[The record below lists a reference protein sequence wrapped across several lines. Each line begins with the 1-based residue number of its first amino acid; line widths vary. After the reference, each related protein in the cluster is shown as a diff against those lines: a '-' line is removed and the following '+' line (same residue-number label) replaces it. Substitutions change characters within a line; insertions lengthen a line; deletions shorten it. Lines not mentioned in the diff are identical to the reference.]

1 MTFCPCGVVANSS
14 TKGESST
21 ADQKGIEVRLT
32 TSGCVRKAMAITST
46 NLSARKRVMW
56 WQGIRGARLSEA
68 VKQKDGTEEAEQV
81 GEVAAEEGRKGACL
95 R

>member
-1 MTFCPCGVVANSS
+1 MTFCPCGVVANFS